1 MLNYDIPKE
10 ILDSEKISRKRTANF
25 IKKLVLFLGFSID
38 TEAFKEI
45 VYAEIGPSNEVEV
58 FVKSV
63 YDSYIYLTS
72 NAKAD
77 LTKSVLNTFMY
88 ILLKKELDSD
98 EILKI
103 QTSYYYPYENNII
116 IKATD
121 FYHDVYEALFKY
133 EEKYRFLIATMMLNY
148 YLLSH
153 NIVSIQINNR
163 ELSMLYNMNKFYK
176 DGKKDEVIQL
186 IYKIITAQKIQ
197 TRDYYQSLDYIEKDI
212 IFKVFQKDEK
222 VIKEKFKIEKI
233 YLFGSI
239 AKQKMRFDSDIDLMI
254 KFKDEI
260 PYKEK
265 KEMSQL
271 FRKKYE
277 QIFKRNID
285 ILEDS
290 KFINEEL
297 IVIAKQ
303 FKQIF

>member
-38 TEAFKEI
+38 TEVFKEI

-163 ELSMLYNMNKFYK
+163 ELSMLYNMNNFYK

-212 IFKVFQKDEK
+212 IFKVLQKDEK

-254 KFKDEI
+254 KFKAAI
-260 PYKEK
+260 PYNEK